1 MLPLQPREDQVKWL
15 KNGKPKER
23 IAIYLDTMFMLWDDG
38 SIKAVTLSSLDEK
51 SVELLKFAVEKHQVK
66 VSLVDSPNATKILR
80 PLIANETQKMQ
91 ETLKFLTVD
100 ADAVLEMNMQVC
112 HVDSTSFWYLLN
124 KLSQR

>member
-91 ETLKFLTVD
+91 ETLRFLTK
-100 ADAVLEMNMQVC
+100 DAVLEMNMQVC
-112 HVDSTSFWYLLN
+112 HVDSTTFWYLLI

>member
-91 ETLKFLTVD
+91 ETLRFLTK
-100 ADAVLEMNMQVC
+100 DAVLEMNMQVC
-112 HVDSTSFWYLLN
+112 HVDSTTFWYLLN

>member
-38 SIKAVTLSSLDEK
+38 SIKAVTLSSLGEK

-80 PLIANETQKMQ
+80 PLIEYETQKMR
-91 ETLKFLTVD
+91 ETLRLLTE
-100 ADAVLEMNMQVC
+100 DAVLEMNMQVC

>member
-80 PLIANETQKMQ
+80 PLIANETQKMR
-91 ETLKFLTVD
+91 ETLRLLTK
-100 ADAVLEMNMQVC
+100 DAVLEMNMQVC
-112 HVDSTSFWYLLN
+112 HVDSTTFWYLLN

>member
-80 PLIANETQKMQ
+80 PLIEYETQKMR
-91 ETLKFLTVD
+91 ETLRLLTE
-100 ADAVLEMNMQVC
+100 DAVLEMNMQVC
-112 HVDSTSFWYLLN
+112 HVDSTTFWYLLN